1 MTARGTDQS
10 LNGAR
15 ALITGGFGFV
25 GSQLCRALVER
36 GSEVAVLD
44 DLSVGSAANLAPAVA
59 GEVRQLVTDVRD
71 VDAVERHLREFRPTR
86 LFHLAAVHF
95 IPTCETQPTRA
106 VGVNVTGTQSVLE
119 ACARTSV
126 ESVVVASSGAV
137 YAPAAEAH
145 TEDDAVAPTDIY
157 GYTKE
162 WTEKLARYFYDRTS
176 TPVGIARIFN
186 VIGPGETNPHLLPAI
201 IEQIRKGGEL
211 RLGNLATRRD
221 YVFSGDVAEGL
232 SRLAEGCREPG
243 ILTCNLGSESA
254 ITGAELVELVARAA
268 GREVSV
274 TPDPARFRESDRPIL
289 LSDCSW
295 AQRTLDWRAETTIE
309 DAVSA
314 TLDQPFAAGFVHAI

>member
-145 TEDDAVAPTDIY
+145 TEDDAVAPADIY

-201 IEQIRKGGEL
+201 SSRYGKGA
-211 RLGNLATRRD
+211 NFA
-221 YVFSGDVAEGL
+221 
-232 SRLAEGCREPG
+232 
-243 ILTCNLGSESA
+243 SA
-254 ITGAELVELVARAA
+254 ISRRAGITSSRVTWPRASRGLQRAVASPASSRATSGASPRSQARSWSSWWHAPPAA
-268 GREVSV
+268 RCPSRRIRHGSGSRI
-274 TPDPARFRESDRPIL
+274 DR
-289 LSDCSW
+289 SC
-295 AQRTLDWRAETTIE
+295 
-309 DAVSA
+309 
-314 TLDQPFAAGFVHAI
+314 